1 MWYIYVY
8 MYAICIVLFY
18 CCIRQLKKANKIK
31 PHTLTANTHGNQQIL
46 LALSCDHYNDGC
58 GWLNLEG

>member
-1 MWYIYVY
+1 

-58 GWLNLEG
+58 G